1 MQNSSPGTE
10 VKHATATPVSVPVM
24 TRKSK
29 CAMCLAHQVSA
40 NQCKSLRPGLN
51 AKRRTIRVSEK
62 CEYLVVRSWLGGGHN
77 FKLEKMR

>member
-29 CAMCLAHQVSA
+29 CAMCLAHQVIS
-40 NQCKSLRPGLN
+40 QLTCKPVQISEAR
-51 AKRRTIRVSEK
+51 AECQATDHSRIR
-62 CEYLVVRSWLGGGHN
+62 
-77 FKLEKMR
+77 KM